1 MKLIFLIILL
11 CGITSTPVHTAHTTK
26 ANKSC
31 VCAKTTTAKA
41 AVATVDML
49 PSGLLF
55 QF

>member
-11 CGITSTPVHTAHTTK
+11 CGITSTPVHTAHTAK

-31 VCAKTTTAKA
+31 VGTRATTAKA
-41 AVATVDML
+41 KVATIDML

>member
-11 CGITSTPVHTAHTTK
+11 CGITSTPVHTAHNAKAKKSSVDTRTTTTK
-26 ANKSC
+26 AS
-31 VCAKTTTAKA
+31 
-41 AVATVDML
+41 VATIDML